1 VAACPL
7 HSRGSGVSRVP
18 VRVTVDRAIQNYG
31 DLAREAPSQAGRLF
45 WRRKL
50 EQRATEI
57 R

>member
-1 VAACPL
+1 
-7 HSRGSGVSRVP
+7 VP